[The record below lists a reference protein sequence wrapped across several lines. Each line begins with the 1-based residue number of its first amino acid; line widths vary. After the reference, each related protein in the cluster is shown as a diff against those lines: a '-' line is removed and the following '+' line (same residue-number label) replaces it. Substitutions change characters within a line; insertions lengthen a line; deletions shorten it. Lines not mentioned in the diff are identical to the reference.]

1 MDFRRFLRK
10 TKIYINKEIDDLF
23 YTTIKTDVTLDSKII
38 HTLGFTDD
46 SENMYFIMDNIQG
59 IHNTVQ
65 NKQLYMDK
73 KSFQHFIIVAD
84 TKEIHEYFI
93 NMNRVIRLFCYYLN
107 TRVEKKD
114 DYFMVKV
121 LTETM
126 YSEMLKSFDIRE
138 AMIDLI
144 TLVYEYG
151 DYQEQCNSQ
160 VIEIDILIEELIQD
174 MSEYEDQ
181 LHFLMDETKEVL
193 KQLHKTMK

>member
-1 MDFRRFLRK
+1 MF
-10 TKIYINKEIDDLF
+10 
-23 YTTIKTDVTLDSKII
+23 LDSKII

-46 SENMYFIMDNIQG
+46 SENMYFIMGNIEG
-59 IHNTVQ
+59 IHYN
-65 NKQLYMDK
+65 
-73 KSFQHFIIVAD
+73 
-84 TKEIHEYFI
+84 
-93 NMNRVIRLFCYYLN
+93 VIRLFCYYLN
-107 TRVEKKD
+107 TRADKKD

-126 YSEMLKSFDIRE
+126 YSEMLKSFVIRE
-138 AMIDLI
+138 ALIDLI

-193 KQLHKTMK
+193 KQLRKTMK